1 MDEYEYIR
9 ENAKNIVA
17 AFVFYSNMGKTDLH
31 RYALVQLILVTSRLT
46 KPHENCKTFRK
57 PYLKQCLVQLKV

>member
-31 RYALVQLILVTSRLT
+31 RYALVHFQIDISYKQTGNTS
-46 KPHENCKTFRK
+46 
-57 PYLKQCLVQLKV
+57 